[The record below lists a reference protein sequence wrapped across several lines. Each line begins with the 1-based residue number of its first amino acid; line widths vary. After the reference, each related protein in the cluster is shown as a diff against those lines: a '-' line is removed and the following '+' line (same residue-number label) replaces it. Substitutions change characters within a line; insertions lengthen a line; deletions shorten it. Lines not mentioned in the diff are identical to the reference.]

1 MGKHDWQSG
10 RKIKLSSKK
19 NVIIS
24 IVIISIVAIGILF
37 VNLETRSTIENEKP
51 VEEKSVNDLPT
62 SALQN
67 NSITENVSYSIFKS
81 KYVTTYSLPNGTGP
95 NGIFVD
101 KNGLVW
107 IAGSSKHT
115 LFQLDPADGRLMS
128 YPIPE
133 KNVRETMVWTMV
145 EDRNGNIWFS
155 QFGQNL
161 LWRFDPNTGR
171 FNLFQTSAP
180 PFQMKLDDTTDN
192 IWFTTL
198 TGNTIGLVQKVENKT
213 GPLYN
218 ITEFPL
224 GNDTDP
230 SGLFLKGGSVWI
242 AELSKG
248 KIAKFEAIRN
258 NDGLVVNI
266 KKILEMPLSNQTQF
280 YSPTDVLVSGNRT
293 VWVTEHGPS
302 TMTRYDTIS
311 GKLTRFPTSQRPDG
325 ITTLPFWMRESID
338 GKGIWFNEHQG
349 GRVAFFNSYNMT
361 LTEYELQN
369 STANPVVYTL
379 NLAMDPSDSS
389 KLWFSQWNL
398 DRVGVVDNAIH
409 LPFDISS
416 DHTKAV
422 LLNNNTL
429 QKATIHVEI
438 SNNNRSNQMGQ
449 NMVFL
454 GTSSSMMPNGE
465 FSKIITNFIVNS
477 VDLSKINQP
486 VPVQL
491 VLQNEGA
498 KAGNYTLG
506 ISASNGLITKTIF
519 FDFEIQ

>member
-1 MGKHDWQSG
+1 MF
-10 RKIKLSSKK
+10 SKK
-19 NVIIS
+19 FALTVIVIS
-24 IVIISIVAIGILF
+24 IAIVVILYNDFGTRENKKL
-37 VNLETRSTIENEKP
+37 LEEKP
-51 VEEKSVNDLPT
+51 VNELATAPF
-62 SALQN
+62 QN
-67 NSITENVSYSIFKS
+67 SGVSEQVSIFKN
-81 KYVTTYSLPNGTGP
+81 KYITTYLLPNGTGP
-95 NGIFVD
+95 NGILVD
-101 KNGLVW
+101 KNDFVW

-115 LFQLDPADGRLMS
+115 LFQLDPADGKLMS

-133 KNVRETMVWTMV
+133 KNAGETMVWTMV

-155 QFGQNL
+155 QFGGNP

-198 TGNTIGLVQKVENKT
+198 TGNTIGLVQKVENQT
-213 GPLYN
+213 GPSYN

-230 SGLFLKGGSVWI
+230 SGLFLKGGSVWV

-248 KIAKFEAIRN
+248 KIAKFEAVRN
-258 NDGLVVNI
+258 YDGLVVNI
-266 KKILEMPLSNQTQF
+266 KNTLEIPESNQTQF

-338 GKGIWFNEHQG
+338 GKGIWYDEHQG

-416 DHTKAV
+416 DHTKVV
-422 LLNNNTL
+422 LLNNNTK
-429 QKATIHVEI
+429 QKATIYVEI
-438 SNNNRSNQMGQ
+438 SRNNNRSNQMGQ

-454 GTSSSMMPNGE
+454 GTSSSMTPNGE
-465 FSKIITNFIVNS
+465 FSKITANFTVNS

-506 ISASNGLITKTIF
+506 ISASNGLVTKTIF
-519 FDFEIQ
+519 FDLEIQ